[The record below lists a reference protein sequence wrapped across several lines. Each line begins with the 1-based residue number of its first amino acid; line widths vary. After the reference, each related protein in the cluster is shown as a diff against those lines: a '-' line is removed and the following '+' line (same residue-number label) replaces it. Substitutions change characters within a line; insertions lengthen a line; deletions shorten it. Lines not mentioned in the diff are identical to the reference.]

1 MVKASAAFDIIPA
14 LVTLGRVEMPGVH
27 IVNGYGSTEAPDE
40 FVLIGAADPF
50 SNSPAV
56 AIEADQE
63 FAYANTTTR
72 HERGHINCVAY
83 VGNGNGD
90 ADAAWTRLQ
99 AILDP
104 LAALC
109 RTNYTLGLD
118 DVLWVALSVTQAD
131 QDQGEQGAW
140 ALANFRIY
148 FQARI

>member
-1 MVKASAAFDIIPA
+1 MPKASAAFDIIPA
-14 LVTLGRVEMPGVH
+14 LVTLGSAAMPDVH
-27 IVNGYGSTEAPDE
+27 IVNGYGTSLAPEE
-40 FVLIGAADPF
+40 FILIGAADPF
-50 SNSPAV
+50 SNGPAV

-72 HERGHINCVAY
+72 HERGHVNCVAY

-104 LAALC
+104 LATLC
-109 RTNYTLGLD
+109 RTNYTLGLE

-140 ALANFRIY
+140 ALANFRIH